1 MKCKNLTKNY
11 ITSFSPI
18 YGIQLLYHLY
28 LWVLQKCF
36 RMSSFEMFR
45 MSDIIFKTQDKS
57 PQIFNLSIVNS
68 SFLMFQV
75 FFNYHLFLCER
86 LHIEILCGDMMLV
99 INIFVYFHLK
109 ISYFTFIP
117 EEHFCWMYN
126 YGFTVFS
133 FSTWK
138 MLYHLLLASWFLV
151 RHLLPFK
158 SLLSID
164 TVLFHW
170 AAFKIILGG
179 KGRGSL

>member
-11 ITSFSPI
+11 IISFSPI

-57 PQIFNLSIVNS
+57 PQIFNLSIVVTS

-86 LHIEILCGDMMLV
+86 LHIEILCRHDVGNKYLRLLSSE
-99 INIFVYFHLK
+99 NILFYFHSWRAFLLNVQLQV
-109 ISYFTFIP
+109 Y
-117 EEHFCWMYN
+117 
-126 YGFTVFS
+126 S
-133 FSTWK
+133 F
-138 MLYHLLLASWFLV
+138 F
-151 RHLLPFK
+151 F
-158 SLLSID
+158 
-164 TVLFHW
+164 
-170 AAFKIILGG
+170 
-179 KGRGSL
+179 